1 MDNRNVSILGM
12 RSGIGEGFKVV
23 PVPFGIEQNDRL
35 HHIYILGK
43 TGTGKSTLLRNLMLQ
58 DIEEGRGFALL
69 DPLGDL
75 ADELLD
81 YIPPWR
87 TDHVVNFNPA
97 DTNFPVAFN
106 LLQDAPYELRSVIA
120 AGVVGAFKHIYEASW
135 GDRLEWILINA
146 VYALLECPGTT
157 LLGVTRMLQDKHYRT
172 DVLRHVT
179 NPIVRSYWL
188 EEFPRYGKEFAATA
202 SSPVQN
208 KVGQF
213 IIAPAVRNIIGQVKS
228 TFDVPFMMDNERIFI
243 ANLSKGT
250 IGEKNTNLLG
260 SLLATSFQ
268 LTAMRRARI
277 AEADR
282 IDFHLYI
289 DEFHNFT
296 TRAFASALSEV
307 RKYRLSLVL
316 AHQYLNQL
324 DDAIRDAVIG
334 NCGSLI
340 TFKVGSMD
348 AQVLARE
355 LTPMCA
361 ETLVDLGQYEVCA
374 KLLESGESGQP
385 FIAKT
390 LPPLDYFH
398 GRRDVVCRR
407 SRRHFTRPRA
417 EVEGKISRWMTK
429 TKKAV

>member
-1 MDNRNVSILGM
+1 MDNRNVSVLGI
-12 RSGIGEGFKVV
+12 RSGVNKSFQVE

-35 HHIYILGK
+35 QHLYIVGK
-43 TGTGKSTLLRNLMLQ
+43 TGTGKTTLLQNLILQ

-75 ADELLD
+75 AEEILN

-87 TDHVVNFNPA
+87 TDHVVYFNPA
-97 DTNFPVAFN
+97 DTDFPVAFN
-106 LLQDAPYELRSVIA
+106 LLQDAPYEFRSVIA
-120 AGVVGAFKHIYEASW
+120 AGIVGGFKHIYEGSW

-146 VYALLECPGTT
+146 VYALLECPDTT
-157 LLGVTRMLQDKHYRT
+157 LLGVTRMLQDGDYRAQ
-172 DVLRHVT
+172 VLRHVT

-213 IIAPAVRNIIGQVKS
+213 LIAPAVRNIIGQVTS
-228 TFDVPFMMDNERIFI
+228 TFDVPFTMDNQRIFI

-250 IGEKNTNLLG
+250 IGEKNANLLG

-268 LTAMRRARI
+268 LTAMRRATRPLK
-277 AEADR
+277 ER
-282 IDFHLYI
+282 VDFHLYI

-307 RKYRLSLVL
+307 RKYHLSLVL

-340 TFKVGSMD
+340 TFKVGSTD
-348 AQVLARE
+348 AEVLARE

-374 KLLESGESGQP
+374 KLLESGESGVP
-385 FIAKT
+385 FLAKT
-390 LPPLDYFH
+390 LPPFDYYY

-407 SRRHFTRPRA
+407 SRRHFTRPRE
-417 EVEGKISRWMTK
+417 EVEGRISRWMTK
-429 TKKAV
+429 TKKAL